1 MGKVSKI
8 GNFIRF
14 TVPEKKPTDKAI
26 SYSQFSMWSSC
37 PHRWKINYID
47 KQRVYSPSIHTVF
60 GSAMHEVIQHYL
72 YVMFNESVKNADRIN
87 LGEMLQ
93 EQMINHYGLAVM
105 DNGGEHFS
113 SKSQLTEFLE
123 DGIAILDWIKKKR
136 SGYFSNQGY
145 ELIGIEIP
153 LYVQATEGNTNV
165 IMSGF
170 IDLVIRDI
178 ENDEIIIY
186 DIKTSTSGWNEH
198 AKKDK
203 TKTSQLVLYKSYFA
217 KQFGYDEE
225 KIRIEY
231 FIVKRKL
238 IEGFMYPQK
247 RIQQFVPASGK
258 PTRNKLI
265 KEIEEFVRAGFK
277 EDGTYNT
284 EGNFPAISNNGKN
297 CKYCEFDKLYNVC
310 PKENRI

>member
-1 MGKVSKI
+1 
-8 GNFIRF
+8 
-14 TVPEKKPTDKAI
+14 
-26 SYSQFSMWSSC
+26 
-37 PHRWKINYID
+37 
-47 KQRVYSPSIHTVF
+47 
-60 GSAMHEVIQHYL
+60 
-72 YVMFNESVKNADRIN
+72 MFNESVKNADRIN
-87 LGEMLQ
+87 LGEMLE
-93 EQMINHYGLAVM
+93 EQMVNHYGLAVL

-123 DGIAILDWIKKKR
+123 DGIAILDWLKKKR

-153 LYVQATEGNTNV
+153 LYVQATEGNPNV

-225 KIRIEY
+225 KIKIEY

-247 RIQQFVPASGK
+247 RIQQFIPASGK
-258 PTRNKLI
+258 PTRNKLV
-265 KEIEEFVRAGFK
+265 KDIEEFVRAGFK
-277 EDGTYNT
+277 EDGSYNI
-284 EGNFPAISNNGKN
+284 EGNFPAVSNNGKN
-297 CKYCEFDKLYNVC
+297 CKWCEFSKLYNVC

>member
-8 GNFIRF
+8 GSFIKI
-14 TVPEKKPTDKAI
+14 VAPEKKETDKAI

-47 KQRVYSPSIHTVF
+47 KQRIYSPSIHTVF
-60 GSAMHEVIQHYL
+60 GTAMHEVIQHYL
-72 YVMFNESVKNADRIN
+72 YVMFNESVKAADQIN

-93 EQMINHYGLAVM
+93 EQMIMNYALAVQ
-105 DNGGEHFS
+105 DCGDQHFS
-113 SKSQLTEFLE
+113 TKTELTEFLQ
-123 DGIAILDWIKKKR
+123 DGIAILDWLKKKR
-136 SGYFSNQGY
+136 SAYFSNQGY
-145 ELIGIEIP
+145 ELVGIEIP
-153 LYVQATEGNTNV
+153 LYVQATDSNPNV

-170 IDLVIRDI
+170 IDLVIRDT
-178 ENDEIIIY
+178 ENDEIHIY

-203 TKTSQLVLYKSYFA
+203 NKTSQLVLYKSYFA
-217 KQFGYDEE
+217 KQFGFDEE
-225 KIRIEY
+225 KIKIRY

-247 RIQQFVPASGK
+247 RIQEFIPASGK
-258 PTRNKLI
+258 PTRNKLVKDIDEFI
-265 KEIEEFVRAGFK
+265 KAGFK
-277 EDGTYNT
+277 DDGSYNI
-284 EGNFPAISNNGKN
+284 EGHFPAVSNNGKN
-297 CKYCEFDKLYNVC
+297 CKYCEFSKMYNIC